1 MFPLVSALVAA
12 VLMILAFPPF
22 GVPLLAV
29 LSLAVLVA
37 GTRRA
42 SSGLRA
48 AGAGGLFGFVFVA
61 GLMAWIRNL
70 TVGPAEV
77 AWIMLA
83 IFHVPPFAAFGWVA
97 HRVAR
102 EPSRLRLPITVGAW
116 VGVFALL
123 RWLPVFALE
132 WADPGYTMAPIK
144 AAGDA
149 AALFGATGWTVVL
162 AVVSLTLAIGFEIRE
177 SRTAINGLGILALVL
192 AIGAAANL
200 GADGP
205 EYRVAI
211 VQGNSPCPQVGCVD
225 ERLRITE
232 SHLELTRSLSPGDQD
247 LVVWAESS
255 TGFVTDALTH
265 PEWAEAIGDEA
276 RRLEAFLLQ
285 GTDRP
290 VGSSGFVNANVL
302 FDPTGKIR
310 GEYRKQHPVPFGES
324 VPWRRVFAGIPG
336 MRSTDMVPGEGPVV
350 FDLDGVKVGSV
361 ISFEGAFGRYAREHA
376 ARGAQL
382 LVVATNESSYGE
394 GAAADQLIW
403 MTRMRSAE
411 LGLDVVHA
419 AITGASTIINAGV
432 PGEVSGLYE
441 EAIVAGTVHLRD
453 TRPTP
458 YARYGDWLSAVAMII
473 GGSVLVLTET
483 RRQGTRDAALP
494 LRG

>member
-12 VLMILAFPPF
+12 LLMILAFPPF

-29 LSLAVLVA
+29 LALAVLTVGVRHA
-37 GTRRA
+37 A
-42 SSGLRA
+42 SGLRA
-48 AGAGGLFGFVFVA
+48 AVAGGTFGWVFVA

-83 IFHVPPFAAFGWVA
+83 LFHVPPFAVFGWTA
-97 HRVAR
+97 HRVAG
-102 EPSRLRLPITVGAW
+102 EPSRFRLPITVGAW

-123 RWLPVFALE
+123 RWFPVFALE

-162 AVVSLTLAIGFEIRE
+162 AVASIGLVIGFETRN
-177 SRTAINGLGILALVL
+177 SRPALNGMGVLALVL
-192 AIGAAANL
+192 AFGAAANF
-200 GADGP
+200 GADGT

-225 ERLRITE
+225 ERLLITE
-232 SHLELTRSLSPGDQD
+232 SHLELTRTLSPGEHD

-255 TGFVTDALTH
+255 TGFGTDALTH
-265 PEWAEAIGDEA
+265 PEWAEPIGGEA
-276 RRLEAFLLQ
+276 RRLGAFLLQ

-290 VGSSGFVNANVL
+290 VGESGFVNANVL
-302 FDPTGKIR
+302 FDPEGAIR

-324 VPWRRVFAGIPG
+324 VPWRGVFGGISG
-336 MRSTDMVPGEGPVV
+336 MRATDMVPGEGPVV

-376 ARGAQL
+376 ALGAQL

-419 AITGASTIINAGV
+419 AITGVSTIIRDGV
-432 PGEVSGLYE
+432 PGEESGLYE
-441 EAIVAGTVHLRD
+441 EAIVTGTVHLRD
-453 TRPTP
+453 AGPTP
-458 YARYGDWLSAVAMII
+458 YARFGDWLSALAMII
-473 GGSVLVLTET
+473 GGSLLVLTEV
-483 RRQGTRDAALP
+483 RRQGTKA
-494 LRG
+494 